1 MYLQNGKPV
10 MNEYNAKVWI
20 LLFVIILVFLI
31 MISALAL
38 CLFKVIYRHLEDE
51 FEERLNEQKN
61 PMMPLSTG
69 IRPISTFLPE
79 PLNSKLDAVYENR
92 RGTGFNLRHPDRHF
106 MNKSFVETKKV
117 SFPNQ

>member
-1 MYLQNGKPV
+1 

-51 FEERLNEQKN
+51 FEERLNEE
-61 PMMPLSTG
+61 
-69 IRPISTFLPE
+69 RE
-79 PLNSKLDAVYENR
+79 V
-92 RGTGFNLRHPDRHF
+92 
-106 MNKSFVETKKV
+106 VETRLV
-117 SFPNQ
+117 MLLFAE